1 MDNSALCYLKT
12 NSVDCANIISQKL
25 GKATIETSSI
35 SQSTDT
41 FKVGANQTTSLV
53 GRELLTPNEI
63 IALKYKTIIF
73 PTISNP
79 IFRDTYLY
87 NKIFDNVKEFDPIE
101 RTSKMLKKNTS
112 TYYTVEQMK
121 MNYENSLQ
129 NNISS
134 VYEEFDKEEQ
144 KVMYKNNNLNIEKF
158 IDNIKE
164 VVEVQTTSFFN
175 DIYTLTIDKKIS
187 KYEENKI
194 IDLTTP
200 YITCEILID
209 ENGITTINIW
219 KEVDLDRQ
227 RKV

>member
-101 RTSKMLKKNTS
+101 RTSKMLKKIP
-112 TYYTVEQMK
+112 
-121 MNYENSLQ
+121 L
-129 NNISS
+129 
-134 VYEEFDKEEQ
+134 
-144 KVMYKNNNLNIEKF
+144 L
-158 IDNIKE
+158 
-164 VVEVQTTSFFN
+164 
-175 DIYTLTIDKKIS
+175 
-187 KYEENKI
+187 
-194 IDLTTP
+194 
-200 YITCEILID
+200 IT
-209 ENGITTINIW
+209 
-219 KEVDLDRQ
+219 Q
-227 RKV
+227 

>member
-1 MDNSALCYLKT
+1 MSPLAEIDTIVSVARSRGMRFQFFIQSFAQLENVYTKEVASIILDNSALCYLKT

-101 RTSKMLKKNTS
+101 RTSKMLKKIP
-112 TYYTVEQMK
+112 
-121 MNYENSLQ
+121 L
-129 NNISS
+129 
-134 VYEEFDKEEQ
+134 
-144 KVMYKNNNLNIEKF
+144 L
-158 IDNIKE
+158 
-164 VVEVQTTSFFN
+164 
-175 DIYTLTIDKKIS
+175 
-187 KYEENKI
+187 
-194 IDLTTP
+194 
-200 YITCEILID
+200 IT
-209 ENGITTINIW
+209 
-219 KEVDLDRQ
+219 Q
-227 RKV
+227 